1 MLAAVM
7 KMMTV
12 VHCAT
17 YDSDSLCSSGKQSEL
32 DIRNSVED
40 GITHL
45 LGVDRNNL
53 KLAFDGLSRTTAL
66 RSKCEGKQK
75 NAAQTDICAGN
86 SSRDAQPIGS
96 MLVLPLYAQ
105 LRVFEDIKEG
115 EWLVVVATNVAESL
129 RHLWQS
135 QG

>member
-1 MLAAVM
+1 
-7 KMMTV
+7 MT
-12 VHCAT
+12 
-17 YDSDSLCSSGKQSEL
+17 DSLCSSGKQSEL
-32 DIRNSVED
+32 DIRNSAED
-40 GITHL
+40 GVTHF

-53 KLAFDGLSRTTAL
+53 KLAFDGLSRKTAL
-66 RSKCEGKQK
+66 RSKCGGKQK

-105 LRVFEDIKEG
+105 LCVFEDIKEG
-115 EWLVVVATNVAESL
+115 EYLVVVATNVAESL

-135 QG
+135 QQ